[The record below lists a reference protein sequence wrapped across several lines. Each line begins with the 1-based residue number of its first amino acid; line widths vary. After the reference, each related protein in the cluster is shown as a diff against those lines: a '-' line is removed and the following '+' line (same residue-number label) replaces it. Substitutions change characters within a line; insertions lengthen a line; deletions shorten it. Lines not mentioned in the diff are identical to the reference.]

1 MNAPR
6 LGSEEFSYS
15 DRISQLPDDLL
26 LRILSFIPTSDAIS
40 TSLLSKRW
48 KFLWKMMPTL
58 DLDEDSCRNLGS
70 LRFDEV
76 CCSFLPSHEARVL
89 TSLNL
94 KLMTHSNDI
103 DRLLSNIQSILH
115 ELTITSYSW
124 SRISFPRNLN
134 VCQTLVVMKLQDKVL
149 VDVFSPPVC
158 FRSLKTLHLTR
169 VKFSCQES
177 FRRLLSVCPVL
188 EDLYLFIDRVRY
200 ECLPSFTIFVPSLQR
215 LSICEESYSRTLF
228 EISVPSL
235 IYLKIAARYGWFKFF
250 EDMPKLVE
258 AHVEV
263 NPYEINNL
271 LRCLTS
277 VERLSIEFFSSMD
290 IVLTDRIF
298 HRLLYLELHMHN
310 GLQENQILSLLKHS
324 PNLQALK
331 LNEKPSCSDRDQP
344 IFVPKPNSVP
354 ECLTFHLE
362 TLEWRGYAGRPED
375 KEIAVYIL
383 GNALRLNT
391 AKISRYFSSSR
402 FRHRHHQKKD
412 RKIVKELKSLS
423 KASTSCQLVIQRQY
437 YP

>member
-6 LGSEEFSYS
+6 LGSEEVSYS
-15 DRISQLPDDLL
+15 DRISHLPDDLL

-40 TSLLSKRW
+40 RSLLSKRW
-48 KFLWKMMPTL
+48 KFLWMMMPTL
-58 DLDEDSCRNLGS
+58 DLDEDSCRNLDS

-76 CCSFLPSHEARVL
+76 CCSFLQSHEARVL

-169 VKFSCQES
+169 VKYSCRES

-188 EDLYLFIDRVRY
+188 EDLYLFIDRVRN
-200 ECLPSFTIFVPSLQR
+200 ECLRSFTIFVPSLQR
-215 LSICEESYSRTLF
+215 LSICEESYINSSTTLF

-263 NPYEINNL
+263 RPYEFNNL

-277 VERLSIEFFSSMD
+277 VERLSIEFFSSM
-290 IVLTDRIF
+290 V
-298 HRLLYLELHMHN
+298 
-310 GLQENQILSLLKHS
+310 ILSVYLFFRQSFSFSL
-324 PNLQALK
+324 AL
-331 LNEKPSCSDRDQP
+331 
-344 IFVPKPNSVP
+344 F
-354 ECLTFHLE
+354 
-362 TLEWRGYAGRPED
+362 
-375 KEIAVYIL
+375 
-383 GNALRLNT
+383 
-391 AKISRYFSSSR
+391 
-402 FRHRHHQKKD
+402 KD
-412 RKIVKELKSLS
+412 GFAFYRI
-423 KASTSCQLVIQRQY
+423 
-437 YP
+437 